1 MPKSKMTLIR
11 HFILITSASLASDA
25 SYKNKCT
32 GEKNELNEQ
41 ITRRKKYLAS
51 QHFIEI
57 RLNFH
62 SEFTVFCCLSIGFE
76 YVICLYRG
84 KPTSY
89 TYIVCIANKI
99 AKNIICEI
107 AVNIKTQKELK
118 LK

>member
-1 MPKSKMTLIR
+1 MPKSIMTLIR
-11 HFILITSASLASDA
+11 HFIRITSASLASDA

-32 GEKNELNEQ
+32 GEKNELNKQ
-41 ITRRKKYLAS
+41 ITKRKKYLAS

-62 SEFTVFCCLSIGFE
+62 SEFTVSCCLSIGFE

-99 AKNIICEI
+99 DKNIICEI

-118 LK
+118 IK